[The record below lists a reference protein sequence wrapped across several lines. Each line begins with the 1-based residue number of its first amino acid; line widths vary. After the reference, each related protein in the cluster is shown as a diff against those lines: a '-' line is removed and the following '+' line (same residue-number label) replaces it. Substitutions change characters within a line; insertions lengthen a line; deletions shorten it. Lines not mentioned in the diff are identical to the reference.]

1 MNRVP
6 FDTETYTGF
15 YIELFLQMFTAH
27 FYMLIVSSTVSIFHA
42 FCIFIDGLIK
52 DYSLAFENFDKQY
65 DEERLRK
72 LKQRNGDKSINI
84 QLETRRFLKHA
95 IDLHVGILKWVLCY
109 VRNEF

>member
-27 FYMLIVSSTVSIFHA
+27 FYMLILSSTVSILHA

-52 DYSLAFENFDKQY
+52 DYSLAFENLDKQY
-65 DEERLRK
+65 DDIRQKE
-72 LKQRNGDKSINI
+72 LKQKNGDKSINI
-84 QLETRRFLKHA
+84 QLKTRSFLKQA
-95 IDLHVGILKWVLCY
+95 IELHVGILK
-109 VRNEF
+109 